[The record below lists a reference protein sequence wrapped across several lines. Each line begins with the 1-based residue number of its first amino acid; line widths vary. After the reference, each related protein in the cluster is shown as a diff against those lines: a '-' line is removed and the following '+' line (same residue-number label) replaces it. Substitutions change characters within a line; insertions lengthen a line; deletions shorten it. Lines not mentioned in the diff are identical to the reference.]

1 MKKISTLLFLSIAL
15 ISCNQP
21 KKVDSDDKKED
32 VIKVEVKKEKTHKA
46 DETLRLNDGEFWIAN
61 PETTQGVLK
70 MRATMND
77 FSGGKTAKDY
87 ATLTTTLEEQF
98 SDIFAKCTMKGDA
111 HNQLHNFLKPMLPLF
126 NDMKSDDIETCKKS
140 FTTLKNHLSQYE
152 LFFK

>member
-1 MKKISTLLFLSIAL
+1 MKKISLLLFLSIAL

-21 KKVDSDDKKED
+21 KKVDSDSKKED
-32 VIKVEVKKEKTHKA
+32 VIKVEVQKEETHEV

-70 MRATMND
+70 MKAIMND
-77 FSGGKTAKDY
+77 FSGGKTAEDY
-87 ATLTTTLEEQF
+87 ATLTATLGEQF
-98 SDIFAKCTMKGDA
+98 GDIFAKCTMKGDA

-126 NDMKSDDIETCKKS
+126 NDMKSDDVETCKKS
-140 FTTLKNHLSQYE
+140 FTTLKKHLSQYE